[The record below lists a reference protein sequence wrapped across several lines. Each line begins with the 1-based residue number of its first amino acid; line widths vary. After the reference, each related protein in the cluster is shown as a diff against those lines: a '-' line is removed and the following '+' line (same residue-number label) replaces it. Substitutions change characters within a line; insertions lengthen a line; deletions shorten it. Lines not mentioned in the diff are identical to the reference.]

1 MSNMSSLD
9 ERMNEGIDRLI
20 ATLEEIKSK
29 QGGYYIKAM
38 TVAEV
43 SEEAKNYADFWEYK
57 LNDWA
62 SD

>member
-1 MSNMSSLD
+1 MTSLD
-9 ERMNEGIDRLI
+9 ERMNEGIDRMI
-20 ATLEEIKSK
+20 AKLEEIKAK

-43 SEEAKNYADFWEYK
+43 GEEAKNYADFWEYK

-62 SD
+62 ND

>member
-1 MSNMSSLD
+1 MTTLD

-20 ATLEEIKSK
+20 ATLEEIKAK
-29 QGGYYIKAM
+29 QGGYYVKAM

-43 SEEAKNYADFWEYK
+43 GERAKNYAEYWEFK
-57 LNDWA
+57 LDDWA

>member
-1 MSNMSSLD
+1 MTSLD
-9 ERMNEGIDRLI
+9 ERMNEGTDRMI
-20 ATLEEIKSK
+20 AKLEEIKAK

-43 SEEAKNYADFWEYK
+43 GEEAKNYADFWEYK
-57 LNDWA
+57 LTDWA